1 MSTTYGPQALRMPRT
16 RQSTL
21 MLAAFLAGA
30 LLATTAT
37 LALLTSASAPA
48 TAERSRTTLTFE
60 RLAGRGEM
68 EFPGLEARGR
78 PASGAGPHRLLT
90 PRGGLAE
97 YPGLEMPRPPLGQ
110 ARGGLQQYA
119 GTR

>member
-1 MSTTYGPQALRMPRT
+1 MSTTYGQQALRLPQT

-37 LALLTSASAPA
+37 LALLTSASTPA
-48 TAERSRTTLTFE
+48 AEKSRSTLTFE

-68 EFPGLEARGR
+68 EYPGLEAPGR

-90 PRGGLAE
+90 LRGGPAE
-97 YPGLEMPRPPLGQ
+97 YPGLEMLRPPLGQ